1 MASTNGFPRAIHDL
15 EEEFAGLANEI
26 PESPER
32 RAISLLHGIVMEM
45 WKELRSGAS
54 AASRDDDGDFGAL
67 AWPDVGELYR
77 TAPPMEGAALN
88 EPLPPGTEAPDFALP
103 DPSGATV
110 RLRDLRGRPVVIVFY
125 PLDWSPGCSQQL
137 DLYQQEIDEFRNR
150 DAELLAIS
158 VDSLYSHGA
167 WAAVRGLTFP
177 LLADFHPKGEVARD
191 YSVWREDDGF
201 TERALYVLD
210 ADGVIRY
217 SHVTPYLHHVPD
229 IYELL
234 EAVDAAAGARV

>member
-1 MASTNGFPRAIHDL
+1 MNDQLPRAIHDL
-15 EEEFAGLANEI
+15 EQEFAGLAGEI
-26 PESPER
+26 PESPEK

-45 WKELRSGAS
+45 WRTQGAEAS
-54 AASRDDDGDFGAL
+54 ANGDGDW
-67 AWPDVGELYR
+67 AWPDVAELYR
-77 TAPPMEGAALN
+77 SAPSMEGEAVN
-88 EPLPPGTEAPDFALP
+88 TPLPPGTTAPDFELR
-103 DPSGATV
+103 DPSGNAV

-137 DLYQQEIDEFRNR
+137 ELYQMEIDEFARR

-177 LLADFHPKGEVARD
+177 LLADFHPKGAVARD
-191 YSVWREDDGF
+191 YSVWREQDGF
-201 TERALYVLD
+201 SERALYVLD

-234 EAVDAAAGARV
+234 EAVDEAAAARV